1 MPRTSLLFL
10 NKEVKNASIHL
21 QVFEDINL
29 TKLLPEQ
36 TIKILQTPCDRD
48 EITARQQLFRE
59 LDHDLFRDAFNR
71 MAQALT
77 GLSQSLDAYRNSLCR
92 CEKLILFR
100 RFAEKYSLVL
110 SAARGLHSESP
121 FIKAFTEYLFRL
133 PDKELDASLAATA
146 EEFAQISSFG
156 LRFLPDR
163 AAADTADVG
172 GESLTAQILRAA
184 SELGF
189 DELTQP
195 RQKEVRISNVLNDV
209 LLQLYPKQFGTLGTF
224 EQKFRPLLDETITG
238 YRAEIEFYL
247 SVYELTQRAI
257 KKGIAVCYPQL
268 SDDRMFRAA
277 GAADISL
284 LVKDSDVIV
293 PNDINF
299 AADDSVYFLTGANG
313 GGKTTYLRSVAGN
326 LLFALGGCPVF
337 CESAEVYPF
346 TSVFSHFPADE
357 RFIDSGRLVEEEK
370 RMGEIMAKADAGS
383 FVLLN
388 ETYSGTDEKKGA
400 ALTLDTAM
408 KLKKR
413 GSFALYV
420 THFHEVNGQGIPM
433 LNTVIDDTDENR
445 RTFKIVKSTDLSSS
459 YAYDILKKYRL
470 TKEALAKRLG
480 EI

>member
-10 NKEVKNASIHL
+10 NKEVKNTSINF

-36 TIKILQTPCDRD
+36 TIKILQTPCNHG
-48 EITARQQLFRE
+48 EITARQQIFRE
-59 LDHDLFRDAFNR
+59 LDHDLFRDSFNR

-77 GLSQSLDAYRNSLCR
+77 GLSQSLEAYKTSLCR

-100 RFAEKYSLVL
+100 RYAEKYSPVL
-110 SAARGLHSESP
+110 SAARELHSQSP
-121 FIKAFTEYLFRL
+121 FIKAFTDYLLSL
-133 PDKELDASLAATA
+133 PDQELDASLAATA
-146 EEFAQISSFG
+146 EDFNKISMFG
-156 LRFLPDR
+156 LRFMPDK
-163 AAADTADVG
+163 AAAENTDDR

-195 RQKEVRISNVLNDV
+195 RQKEARISSILNDV
-209 LLQLYPKQFGTLGTF
+209 LLQLYPKQFGILDSF
-224 EQKFRPLLDETITG
+224 EQKYRPLLDESITG
-238 YRAEIEFYL
+238 YRFEIEFYL

-257 KKGIAVCYPQL
+257 KKGIAVCYPHI
-268 SDDRMFRAA
+268 SEDRIYSAT
-277 GAADISL
+277 GAADSSL
-284 LVKDSDVIV
+284 LVKNSDHIV
-293 PNDINF
+293 PNDIDF
-299 AADDSVYFLTGANG
+299 TADDSVYFLTGANG

-326 LLFALGGCPVF
+326 LLLALGGCPIF
-337 CESAEVYPF
+337 CESADVYPF
-346 TSVFSHFPADE
+346 ASVFTHFPADE

-370 RMGEIMAKADAGS
+370 RMGEIMAKADADS

-400 ALTLDTAM
+400 TFTLDTAL

-420 THFHEVNGQGIPM
+420 THFHEVNGRGIPM
-433 LNTVIDDTDENR
+433 LNTVIDSTDENR
-445 RTFKIVKSTDLSSS
+445 RTYKIVKSTDLSSS

-480 EI
+480 E